1 MSPAAKSV
9 DDYMESVSD
18 EMRPPLERLRATIR
32 AAAPEATEVMSY
44 GVPTFKAGSPLVS
57 FGAAK
62 GHYAFYVQS
71 PEVMEAHKE
80 ELQGYDTSKGTVR
93 FKPDEAL
100 PVDLVTKLVKAR
112 IAENTA
118 REKK

>member
-1 MSPAAKSV
+1 MSPATKSV
-9 DDYMESVSD
+9 DDYLASVAD
-18 EMRPPLERLRATIR
+18 DMRAPLERLRATIR

-44 GVPTFKAGSPLVS
+44 GVPTFKDGSPLVS

-71 PEVMEAHKE
+71 PEVMEAHKD
-80 ELQGYDTSKGTVR
+80 ELKGYDTSKGTVR

-100 PVDLVTKLVKAR
+100 PVDLVAKLVKAR
-112 IAENTA
+112 IAENAA
-118 REKK
+118 RKKK

>member
-1 MSPAAKSV
+1 VSPTAKSV
-9 DDYMESVSD
+9 DDYLASVPD
-18 EMRPPLERLRATIR
+18 EMRAPLERLRATIR
-32 AAAPEATEVMSY
+32 ASVPEATEEISY
-44 GVPTFKAGSPLVS
+44 GVPSFKVGSPLVS

-80 ELQGYDTSKGTVR
+80 ELRGYDTSKGTVR

-112 IAENTA
+112 VAENA
-118 REKK
+118 VRKKK